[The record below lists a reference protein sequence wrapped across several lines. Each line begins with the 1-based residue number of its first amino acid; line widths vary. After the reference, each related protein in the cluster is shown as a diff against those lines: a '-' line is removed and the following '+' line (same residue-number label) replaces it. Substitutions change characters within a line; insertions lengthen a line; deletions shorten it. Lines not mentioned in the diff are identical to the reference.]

1 MTGIIITGAAGRMGR
16 SLLKCAAN
24 VKGLRVIAAVEKPG
38 DPSIG
43 RDAGALAGQEASGLL
58 VADDLSTAPR
68 ADVLIDFSFH
78 TAAAANAGLAVR
90 RHMAVV
96 LGTTG
101 LTEEESKAVKRAAKR
116 IPIVWAPNMSL
127 GVNVLF
133 ALAGKAASIL
143 GLGYDVEITEIHHKH
158 KKDAPSGTALK
169 LAEEVA
175 SARKQTLAG
184 VAVYGRHGQT
194 GERPAGQI
202 AVHAIR
208 MGDVVGDHTV
218 YLATEGERLELTHRT
233 TNRDAL
239 AVGALRA
246 AMWIKGKK
254 PGLYSM
260 KDVLG
265 L

>member
-1 MTGIIITGAAGRMGR
+1 MTRIVIAGAAGRMGHALLRCAAGFR
-16 SLLKCAAN
+16 SL
-24 VKGLRVIAAVEKPG
+24 RVVGALDKPG

-43 RDAGALAGQEASGLL
+43 RDTGTIAGLDRSDVIVTDNLAA
-58 VADDLSTAPR
+58 APG
-68 ADVLIDFSFH
+68 ADVLVDFSSH
-78 TAAAANAGLAVR
+78 AATAEHAVDAARLGLAMVI
-90 RHMAVV
+90 
-96 LGTTG
+96 GTTG
-101 LTEEESKAVKRAAKR
+101 LNENESAAIRNASKLV
-116 IPIVWAPNMSL
+116 PVVWAPNMSL

-133 ALAGKAASIL
+133 ALVSKAAATL
-143 GLGYDVEITEIHHKH
+143 GLEYDVEITEVHHRH

-175 SARKQTLAG
+175 AARKQRIAD
-184 VAVYGRHGQT
+184 AAIYGRRGQT

-218 YLATEGERLELTHRT
+218 SLAADGERLELAHRAT
-233 TNRDAL
+233 SRDAF
-239 AVGALRA
+239 AIGALRA
-246 AMWIKGKK
+246 ALWIKGKK

>member
-1 MTGIIITGAAGRMGR
+1 MTGIIIAGAAGRMGHA
-16 SLLKCAAN
+16 LLRCMADSKNLRLVAA
-24 VKGLRVIAAVEKPG
+24 LERAD

-43 RDAGALAGQEASGLL
+43 RDAGTIAGLEKSD
-58 VADDLSTAPR
+58 VIITDDFATAPQ
-68 ADVLIDFSFH
+68 ADVLIDFSSRSA
-78 TAAAANAGLAVR
+78 TAENAKIAAR
-90 RHMAVV
+90 RGIAMIV
-96 LGTTG
+96 GTTG
-101 LTEEESKAVKRAAKR
+101 LDEKESAAINKASRN
-116 IPIVWAPNMSL
+116 IPIVWSPNMSL

-133 ALAGKAASIL
+133 ALVSRAAATL
-143 GLGYDVEITEIHHKH
+143 GTRYDVEITEIHHKH

-169 LAEEVA
+169 LAEAVA
-175 SARKQTLAG
+175 TARKQKLSD

-194 GERPAGQI
+194 GERPDGQI

-218 YLATEGERLELTHRT
+218 CLATDGERLELTHRAT
-233 TNRDAL
+233 SRDAF
-239 AVGALRA
+239 AAGALRA
-246 AMWIKGKK
+246 AMWIKGKE